1 MNVLITGASS
11 GIGRELARLLAP
23 RCRQLVLVGRNTR
36 RLETLKTELSSYPS
50 LQVSVVVADISN
62 KDACLSLHNEY
73 PDIDFLINNAGFGDF
88 GEFCETDLDKELQ
101 MIDTNIK
108 GLHTLMKLY
117 LPDMVKRDHGRILNV
132 ASIAGFM
139 PGPLMATY
147 YATKNY
153 VVRLSEAIYEE
164 LRRDKSKV
172 KISILCPGP
181 VDTNFNQVAN
191 VSFALKGLKSMDV
204 AKYAIHHLNRF
215 YIVPGFSI
223 RMARVFSRFLPS
235 LSLAK
240 MVYGVQR
247 DKIVEK
253 CDKR

>member
-139 PGPLMATY
+139 PGPLMAT
-147 YATKNY
+147 
-153 VVRLSEAIYEE
+153 
-164 LRRDKSKV
+164 
-172 KISILCPGP
+172 
-181 VDTNFNQVAN
+181 
-191 VSFALKGLKSMDV
+191 
-204 AKYAIHHLNRF
+204 
-215 YIVPGFSI
+215 
-223 RMARVFSRFLPS
+223 
-235 LSLAK
+235 
-240 MVYGVQR
+240 
-247 DKIVEK
+247 
-253 CDKR
+253 